1 MSAGLHQNEWGLH
14 CLPTGRQ
21 QSLLN
26 GNFRSYLFVL
36 CCLLLAPCVIVS
48 LPRTQPPYPILRR
61 EQGVRNSWVCFWE
74 QNKMSRA
81 LRLMFGGEEVR
92 LWPPPLFSIILIV
105 TNVAIF
111 ISHLFTFIEESQGAS
126 WNWRSI
132 PWPQC
137 SVLIYNTFL
146 RHQVYG

>member
-1 MSAGLHQNEWGLH
+1 
-14 CLPTGRQ
+14 
-21 QSLLN
+21 
-26 GNFRSYLFVL
+26 
-36 CCLLLAPCVIVS
+36 
-48 LPRTQPPYPILRR
+48 
-61 EQGVRNSWVCFWE
+61 
-74 QNKMSRA
+74 MSRA

-111 ISHLFTFIEESQGAS
+111 ISHLITFIEESQSAS
-126 WNWRSI
+126 LNWRSI
-132 PWPQC
+132 PWPHC